1 MKWGR
6 LLQVFYIAGGLL
18 VISILWFTTAR
29 PIVVLPRMRLS
40 PGYGLQDASNSL
52 VTSDQQ
58 RGLLTLYSFAYTR
71 CGDDCR
77 SMYAA
82 LQEIDAALADQPTRQ
97 PRLQFITITVD
108 PARDT
113 PEALAAFALPFDP
126 KTVQWRWLTGPQER
140 VNAVASGG
148 FEVLV
153 QPRQDGSLFFTPLL
167 VLVDGAGVVRA
178 SFEGSQIDSQNILSQ
193 LALLYKEI
201 ERSQGANRLAYEA
214 AHFFACYP

>member
-6 LLQVFYIAGGLL
+6 LLRVFYIAGGLL

-40 PGYGLQDASNSL
+40 PGYGLQDVSGNL

-71 CGDDCR
+71 CGDECH

-82 LQEIDAALADQPTRQ
+82 LQEIDAALAGQPTRQ

-113 PEALAAFALPFDP
+113 PEALAAFPLPFDP
-126 KTVQWRWLTGPQER
+126 KTVQWRWLTSSQER
-140 VNAVASGG
+140 VKAVAGGG

-153 QPRQDGSLFFTPLL
+153 QPRQDDSLFLTPRL

-178 SFEGSQIDSQNILSQ
+178 SFEGSQIDSRNILAQ